1 MVLSIGMIVKNEE
14 KYLDRCLSALKPIL
28 DSIDSELII
37 ADTGSTDNTVEI
49 AKKYTDNV
57 FYFEWI
63 NDFAAARNSTLE
75 RAKGEWY
82 MFLDADEIFE
92 SCDDIISFFK
102 MGEYKK
108 YKSAGYTIKNYTNS
122 EDYSFFTSFINT
134 RLFCLEPGMKFVGC
148 IHEFMNPCSL
158 PIRALR
164 DVAGHYGYLYNVKEI
179 REEKYKRNSEL
190 LLKRLEIEE
199 PNQLLYLQ
207 LAQTFG
213 LEDEEKRLEYSQLGL
228 DCPNGNDALVVALYN
243 EKIFHFFRLS
253 DWEKIIEL
261 CEEYFDKTE
270 KCHNG
275 GSLSTDAD
283 IYLYMAISYINLGKN
298 TESIE
303 AFKKFFELYDKV
315 SSGKLYTSEVEYNLI
330 KMALSGNKNSA
341 IFNFVTICCMA
352 EKEYET
358 AAEVL
363 KKADIS
369 TYYVRDND
377 FNKKLY
383 ADFEIMRHTG
393 NYRRTQALYNHF
405 DKRDRAILQI
415 FIRREAEINNPSPD
429 VNNLF
434 RKIFKNEPD
443 FVKLLDTIKE
453 HFQSGNC
460 LEKAKDL
467 TETGL
472 CNYYE
477 VLYYL
482 IIEKQDISLITSL
495 ANYNFKMATKLCG
508 DTFKDFYEALENYPI
523 EIISPKGLRG
533 TLNLLESAMELSLR
547 NNRDIETLF
556 ILWGITGLRICE
568 AEKLGA
574 DELSG
579 QLFGAVMSAEAISE
593 KSQGNFKECLRALT
607 ALVRQY
613 HAAKPFVK
621 AISDKVQKQAQ
632 PASEMDALA
641 AEFKKNIRMLIANG
655 EVQQAEQLLGEYEKI
670 MPNDS
675 ETAELGK
682 EIYDMRR

>member
-14 KYLDRCLSALKPIL
+14 KYLDRCLTALKPIL

-37 ADTGSTDNTVEI
+37 ADTGSTDSTVEI

-92 SCDDIISFFK
+92 SCDDIIRFFK
-102 MGEYKK
+102 TGEYKN
-108 YKSAGYTIKNYTNS
+108 YKCAGYFIKNYTNS
-122 EDYSFFTSFINT
+122 EDYSLFTSFITT
-134 RLFCLEPGMKFVGC
+134 RLFCLEPGMKFVGYV
-148 IHEFMNPCSL
+148 HESMNPCSM

-190 LLKRLEIEE
+190 LLKRLEIEG
-199 PNQLLYLQ
+199 PNQLIYLQ
-207 LAQTFG
+207 LAQTFA
-213 LEDEEKRLEYSQLGL
+213 LENEEKRLEYSQLGL

-243 EKIFHFFRLS
+243 EKIFHFYRLNN
-253 DWEKIIEL
+253 WEKIIEL
-261 CEEYFDKTE
+261 CEEYFAKTE
-270 KCHNG
+270 KSHNG

-283 IYLYMAISYINLGKN
+283 IYIYMAVSYKNLGKN
-298 TESIE
+298 AQSIE
-303 AFKKFFELYDKV
+303 TFKKVFELYDKV
-315 SSGKLYTSEVEYNLI
+315 ASGKLFTSEVVFNPI
-330 KMALSGNKNSA
+330 KMALSGNKNSV
-341 IFNFVTICCMA
+341 IFFFVTICTA
-352 EKEYET
+352 EKEYEA

-363 KKADIS
+363 KKTDIS
-369 TYYVRDND
+369 AYYVRDNN

-383 ADFEIMRHTG
+383 DDFEIMRHTG
-393 NYRRTQALYNHF
+393 NYHRTQALYNHF
-405 DKRDRAILQI
+405 DKRNRTILKI

-434 RKIFKNEPD
+434 RKIVKNEPD
-443 FVKLLDTIKE
+443 FVKLLDTVKE
-453 HFQSGNC
+453 HLQSGNC
-460 LEKAKDL
+460 LEKAKKL

-472 CNYYE
+472 GSYYE
-477 VLYYL
+477 ILYYL
-482 IIEKQDISLITSL
+482 IVEKQDISLITALEGYDFRS
-495 ANYNFKMATKLCG
+495 AADFCR

-523 EIISPKGLRG
+523 KSISPNGLPG
-533 TLNLLESAMELSLR
+533 TLNLLESAMKLSLR
-547 NNRDIETLF
+547 DNRDIEPLF
-556 ILWGITGLRICE
+556 TLWGITGLAICE
-568 AEKLGA
+568 AENLCA
-574 DELSG
+574 DELTW

-593 KSQGNFKECLRALT
+593 KSQGNFKECLNALT

-613 HAAKPFVK
+613 PEAKPFVK
-621 AISDKVQKQAQ
+621 AISDKVQKQIQ
-632 PASEMDALA
+632 PAGEMNALA
-641 AEFKKNIRMLIANG
+641 AEFKNNIRMLIANG
-655 EVQQAEQLLGEYEKI
+655 ELQQAEQLLGEYEKI

-675 ETAELGK
+675 ETAELKK